1 MGKPLAI
8 ILLYFVFASCSYF
21 KPEEKPQAVARVG
34 ESYLFKSDLANLV
47 SEGTSKEDSIT
58 IVRSFIDRWATQ
70 KLLIKAAE
78 INIDKEKQEEFDKL
92 IQQYKVDLYTKAYL
106 EEIVKRE
113 VDTTVSNQEIKS
125 YYEENKDNF
134 RTNGSLVQL
143 RYINLPK
150 DHPKFDLIKN
160 KFFDT
165 KKGDKKFWDTYQLQF
180 ISSALNDSVWVEM
193 NQIYRKLPFI
203 TPENRTEF
211 IVQGKTIQHPD
222 SLNVYLIKVRN
233 VLDKNEVSPFE
244 YVKSTIKELIIN
256 KRKLDLI
263 KKFEKEITDDAIKNN
278 KYEIYK

>member
-34 ESYLFKSDLANLV
+34 ESYLFKSDLANLI

-92 IQQYKVDLYTKAYL
+92 IQQYKIDLYTKAYL
-106 EEIVKRE
+106 EKIVKRE
-113 VDTTVSNQEIKS
+113 VDTTVSNEEIKA

-150 DHPKFDLIKN
+150 DHPKFDLIRN

-211 IVQGKTIQHPD
+211 IVQGKAIQYPD
-222 SLNVYLIKVRN
+222 SLNVYLVKVRN

-244 YVKSTIKELIIN
+244 YVKSTIKELVIN

>member
-1 MGKPLAI
+1 MNKPTLI
-8 ILLYFVFASCSYF
+8 ILLYFVFTSCSYF

-34 ESYLFKSDLANLV
+34 ESYLFKSDLVDLI

-58 IVRSFIDRWATQ
+58 IVRNFIDRWATQ

-78 INIDKEKQEEFDKL
+78 INIDKEQQEVFDKL

-106 EEIVKRE
+106 EQIVKRE
-113 VDTTVSNQEIKS
+113 VDTLVSENEITT
-125 YYEENKDNF
+125 YYKENRENF
-134 RTNGSLVQL
+134 RTNGTLIRL

-150 DHPKFDLIKN
+150 DHPKFDLIKS

-165 KKGDKKFWDTYQLQF
+165 KKSDQAFWETYQLQF
-180 ISSALNDSVWVEM
+180 KSSALNDSVWVEM

-203 TPENRTEF
+203 TPDNREEF
-211 IVQGKTIQHPD
+211 IVEGKSIQQPD
-222 SLNVYLIKVRN
+222 SLSVYLVKIRN
-233 VLDKNEVSPFE
+233 VIDKNEISPFD
-244 YVKSTIKELIIN
+244 YVKPTIKELIIN